1 MLSQFSSS
9 SLLLCFHGMRHNLG
23 TFLTS
28 TNDDTNMILT
38 GSQDQEAF
46 STKLEKSEWKHSYF
60 GLKIIIAFF
69 VGICHLDPK
78 IGFFLT
84 ICKVRNR
91 SGKRPKLTR
100 KALICLE

>member
-46 STKLEKSEWKHSYF
+46 STKLEKSEWKH
-60 GLKIIIAFF
+60 
-69 VGICHLDPK
+69 
-78 IGFFLT
+78 
-84 ICKVRNR
+84 
-91 SGKRPKLTR
+91 
-100 KALICLE
+100 

>member
-46 STKLEKSEWKHSYF
+46 STNLEKSEWKHSYL
-60 GLKIIIAFF
+60 GLKIIITFF
-69 VGICHLDPK
+69 CRNMPSRSENRI
-78 IGFFLT
+78 FFDDLQ
-84 ICKVRNR
+84 
-91 SGKRPKLTR
+91 SPQ
-100 KALICLE
+100 